1 MKGSDFIFDC
11 VHLLCYKCHKINLNC
26 NKSYV
31 DSPDWIK
38 ITKATINLINGDDKS
53 LQYAVTSTL
62 NYEEIKKVS
71 QRISKTRN
79 ELPMRKR

>member
-62 NYEEIKKVS
+62 NYEEIKKF
-71 QRISKTRN
+71 
-79 ELPMRKR
+79 RKEYQKLEMNYP